1 MNRRL
6 GDEQVDAPAT
16 DVAEPKPPAAT
27 GARLSFPGGA
37 ALLLAIT
44 LIAYIPALFSGYIW
58 DDDSYLTANP
68 VLRHPDGLRLTWTHL
83 RANPQYY
90 PMVFTMFWLEM
101 RAWGLHPFGYHA
113 VNVLLHA
120 ASAILLWRLLRRL
133 EVPWAWLAAAIFA
146 VHPVHA
152 ESVAWITERKNTL
165 SLLFYLAALSAYLRF
180 SPLSGATEPQPRRW
194 SWYPIALLLFAAALL
209 SKTVT
214 CSLPAALVLLIWW
227 KRARVR
233 LADLWPLAPMFAMG
247 LAAARVTSWLE
258 HHHVRAKDLELGLSP
273 VERVLIA
280 GRATW
285 FYFAKLAAPLNQT
298 FIYPKWKIDASA
310 AWQYAFPAGVVLV
323 LAAMWLARH
332 RLGRGPLIA
341 ALLYVGTLL
350 PALGFVDVYPFRYSW
365 VADHFQYHA
374 SIAMIAALVAW
385 AYLRRMPAAA
395 LAFPSAEVTR
405 APLPDR
411 PAALPTTVLLG
422 VLCVL
427 TFIASLKYLHAERLW
442 RDTLARNESAWIA
455 HNNLGALLSARGQ
468 FEEAEKHLRRSLEL
482 NQEHSQALNNLAYIA
497 LAQGQ
502 AYKAIELCERAM
514 AVRNAELREVYNNYG
529 LALSMLRRY
538 DEAVDKLGES
548 IRIDRAFV
556 PARINLAKALLALE
570 RYDDARVQL
579 DEVQRLRP
587 RETEPYLLWGES
599 LAARGRN
606 DEALAQYE
614 AAVKANS
621 RDGEARFRLAR
632 ALDQAGRAADALPHA
647 AAAAWAQP
655 RRADVRA
662 LLGRTLRKNGKYG
675 EAIDQLKIA
684 LQIDSHQVDAY
695 VDLGEACLAADRGD
709 EAVAA
714 FDRALSY
721 EPDRPGVRE
730 SLEAARKKAGR

>member
-1 MNRRL
+1 
-6 GDEQVDAPAT
+6 VDTSDAAGTDSAPQFTAST
-16 DVAEPKPPAAT
+16 
-27 GARLSFPGGA
+27 RLSYLSGSV
-37 ALLLAIT
+37 LLLAMT
-44 LIAYIPALFSGYIW
+44 LIAYIPAFFAGYIW

-83 RANPQYY
+83 RANPQFY
-90 PMVFTMFWLEM
+90 PLVFTTFWLEM
-101 RAWGLHPFGYHA
+101 RAWGLHPLGYHA

-120 ASAILLWRLLRRL
+120 GSAILLWRLLRRL

-165 SLLFYLAALSAYLRF
+165 SLLFYLGALSAYLRF
-180 SPLSGATEPQPRRW
+180 SPLIEAAEPLPRRW
-194 SWYPIALLLFAAALL
+194 GWYPIALLLFAGALL

-214 CSLPAALVLLIWW
+214 CSLPAAIVLLIWW
-227 KRARVR
+227 KRSRIR
-233 LADLWPLAPMFAMG
+233 LGDLWPLAPMFAMG

-285 FYFAKLAAPLNQT
+285 FYFAKLVAPLNQT
-298 FIYPKWKIDASA
+298 FIYPKWTIDASA
-310 AWQYAFPAGVVLV
+310 AWQYVFPAGVALV
-323 LAAMWLARH
+323 IVALWLARH
-332 RLGRGPLIA
+332 RVGRGPLVA

-350 PALGFVDVYPFRYSW
+350 PALGFVDIYPFRYSW

-374 SIAMIAALVAW
+374 SVAMIAALVTW
-385 AYLRRMPAAA
+385 AYFRRMPAAA
-395 LAFPSAEVTR
+395 LTVATTTP
-405 APLPDR
+405 PPPDR
-411 PAALPTTVLLG
+411 PNALPTTVLLS
-422 VLCVL
+422 VLVAL
-427 TFIASLKYLHAERLW
+427 TFIASLKYLSAERLW
-442 RDTLARNESAWIA
+442 RDTLRQNESAWIA

-468 FEEAEKHLRRSLEL
+468 FEEAERHLRRSLEL

-502 AYKAIELCERAM
+502 AYKAIDLCERAM

-529 LALSMLRRY
+529 LALSMLRRH
-538 DEAVDKLGES
+538 DEAVEKLGES

-570 RYDDARVQL
+570 RYDDARAQL

-587 RETEPYLLWGES
+587 REAEPYLLWGES
-599 LAARGRN
+599 LAARGRH

-614 AAVKANS
+614 AAVKANP

-632 ALDQAGRAADALPHA
+632 ALDQAGRAPDALPHA
-647 AAAAWAQP
+647 AAAAWAQQHRP
-655 RRADVRA
+655 DVRA
-662 LLGRTLRKNGKYG
+662 LLGRVLRKNGKYG

-684 LQIDSHQVDAY
+684 IQIDSHQVDAY
-695 VDLGEACLAADRGD
+695 VDLGEACMAADRYD

-714 FDRALSY
+714 FDRALAY

-730 SLEAARKKAGR
+730 ALEAARRKAGR